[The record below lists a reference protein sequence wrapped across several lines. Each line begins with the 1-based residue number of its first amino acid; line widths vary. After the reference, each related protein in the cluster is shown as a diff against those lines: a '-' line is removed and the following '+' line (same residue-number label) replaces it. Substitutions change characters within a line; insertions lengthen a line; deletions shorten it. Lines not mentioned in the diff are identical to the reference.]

1 MLRST
6 GRRGG
11 GRRERERER
20 ELLFE
25 RETEH
30 LWLRQLM
37 HGIGRDPFAREFIR
51 KVRAQRKVT
60 GDGPNRKQDHISILF
75 KCIPVLF

>member
-1 MLRST
+1 MSTPCRSVSAW
-6 GRRGG
+6 RE
-11 GRRERERER
+11 RERERER

-37 HGIGRDPFAREFIR
+37 HGIGRDPFAR
-51 KVRAQRKVT
+51 A
-60 GDGPNRKQDHISILF
+60 
-75 KCIPVLF
+75 